1 MVGALASLAGQTSHW
16 CLRLSKRCSRLQKR
30 STAACPPGSLF
41 RPQALPLG
49 NESSDSWTTWAGC
62 NPSHPTIALETSLL
76 LMRYFRYDFRLK
88 TTWGMPLAI
97 RNLLEAS
104 DFGSSVIS
112 GRHRRLCRWESW
124 GFLVKTHPHSGQFG
138 TGVGKA
144 EPSWRIFPN
153 FETFASRNVLT
164 GRLLTLRSSPLLQS
178 QT

>member
-1 MVGALASLAGQTSHW
+1 MLNGRDAGLTSWSDLTLMSSTHKEMSKTSEAKHRSLPT
-16 CLRLSKRCSRLQKR
+16 RL
-30 STAACPPGSLF
+30 TF
-41 RPQALPLG
+41 RRQALPLG

-144 EPSWRIFPN
+144 ELSWRWFQI
-153 FETFASRNVLT
+153 SRLF
-164 GRLLTLRSSPLLQS
+164 LPEMF
-178 QT
+178 